1 MSHLRAGRLR
11 RLLCDGDA
19 LQCAVVPLGALSI
32 FGRSSLLFDAATVSA
47 WLWQGLIVLE
57 LGGDVHVVAIC
68 EFLEHVFHGELARVG
83 AIGLVNVVGESD
95 WSDGIREIILFLK
108 RRNRHLHGPTPIIYQ
123 TLGSALSP
131 HQQLSV
137 LPSA

>member
-1 MSHLRAGRLR
+1 MMCIIINISLYTLYTTPSFISISNLRGGRLR

-19 LQCAVVPLGALSI
+19 LHCAVVPLRALSI
-32 FGRSSLLFDAATVSA
+32 FGCSSLLFDAATVSA

-83 AIGLVNVVGESD
+83 AIRLVSVVSESN
-95 WSDGIREIILFLK
+95 WCDGIREIILFLIGGEC
-108 RRNRHLHGPTPIIYQ
+108 LV
-123 TLGSALSP
+123 
-131 HQQLSV
+131 V
-137 LPSA
+137 LLED